1 MEEGAFDDWI
11 GRSIE
16 TSDLVT
22 AGPVRRLAATLDHD
36 GAHWPRDALP
46 PLGHWLFN
54 LPDAPRAALGRDGH
68 PALGT
73 FLPPIAQPRRM
84 WAGGRVR
91 FIALIAIGANL
102 VRRTTILAV
111 ATKQGSAGGMT
122 LLTLR
127 HELIADGTLAV
138 DEEQDLVYLPVT
150 APAPPRAVDRPPPET
165 TRAMT
170 ADEALLFRF
179 SALTF
184 NSHRIHYDLPYTRE
198 VEHYPALVVH
208 GPLQAMLLADF
219 AGSDGLQLKQFD
231 YRGRAPLYAPGRFT
245 LARAG
250 HELWVANADGQVTMT
265 ATVA

>member
-1 MEEGAFDDWI
+1 MGEGAFSQWI
-11 GRSIE
+11 GRSVE
-16 TSDLVT
+16 VSDRVT
-22 AGPVRRLAATLDHD
+22 AGPVNRLAATLDHD
-36 GAHWPRDALP
+36 GAHWPQATLP

-54 LPDAPRAALGRDGH
+54 LPDAPRSALGRDGH
-68 PALGT
+68 AALGD
-73 FLPPIAQPRRM
+73 FFPPIPQPRRM

-91 FIALIAIGANL
+91 FLAPIAIGANL

-111 ATKQGSAGGMT
+111 AEKQGSAGGMT

-127 HELIADGTLAV
+127 HEIIADGTLAV

-150 APAPPRAVDRPPPET
+150 APAPPRAVDRPPPEA

-184 NSHRIHYDLPYTRE
+184 NTHRIHYDLPYTRE
-198 VEHYPALVVH
+198 VELYPALVVH

-219 AGSDGLQLKQFD
+219 AGSDGLPLKQFD
-231 YRGRAPLYAPGRFT
+231 YRGRAPLYAPGHFT
-245 LARAG
+245 LCRSG
-250 HELWVANADGQVTMT
+250 KERWVASADGQVTMT